1 MTNLDYVF
9 EELAQIGGCPRDHH
23 PMPQEW
29 CDKMCGKVE
38 KSKCWRNYFRIS
50 EVHRIA
56 ARRNTNPLERDLG
69 SGNTNIHHR

>member
-1 MTNLDYVF
+1 MTNLEYIF
-9 EELAQIGGCPRDHH
+9 EEMADLLGCPRDHRE
-23 PMPQEW
+23 MPNEW

-56 ARRNTNPLERDLG
+56 ARRNTNALERSLDI
-69 SGNTNIHHR
+69 NHTNIHHR